1 MLLSLNK
8 VLTTESLETTEA
20 YRTCISA
27 ADKGEGPGGDPPV
40 C

>member
-1 MLLSLNK
+1 MLLPLNK
-8 VLTTESLETTEA
+8 VLTTESRETTEA